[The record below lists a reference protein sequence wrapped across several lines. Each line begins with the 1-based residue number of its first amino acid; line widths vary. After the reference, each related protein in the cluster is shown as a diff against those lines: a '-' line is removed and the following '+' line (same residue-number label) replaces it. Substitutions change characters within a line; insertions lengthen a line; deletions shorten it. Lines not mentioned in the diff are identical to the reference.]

1 MQRFGKQGEKI
12 PFPGWITQVG
22 ARVAFDNVVKVGKF
36 QRVAKVEN
44 RRIVAH
50 QIPVALFGIELDR
63 KAANIA
69 LGVSG
74 AAFSGDG

>member
-1 MQRFGKQGEKI
+1 MQRFRQQGEKV
-12 PFPGWITQVG
+12 PFPGGVTQVG
-22 ARVAFDNVVKVGKF
+22 ARVALHDVVKVGKL

-44 RRIVAH
+44 GRIVAH
-50 QIPVALFGIELDR
+50 QIPVAFFGIKLDR
-63 KAANIA
+63 ETANIA